1 MQIPAPVLV
10 KIHHFHKMSFWM
22 KSIYT
27 LRTVFFLTKS
37 NYGNTDIR
45 IHKNKYNDSFGIFL
59 EASEI
64 LVYQKK
70 SKKKNS
76 PECVFRF
83 PLYDYAYE
91 KVIY

>member
-10 KIHHFHKMSFWM
+10 KIRHFHKMSFWM

-37 NYGNTDIR
+37 NYGNQDIR

-59 EASEI
+59 GGSKI

-70 SKKKNS
+70 SKKKTVLN
-76 PECVFRF
+76 VYLDF
-83 PLYDYAYE
+83 PCMIMHM
-91 KVIY
+91 KK